1 MSSHTL
7 ASRSVPSVRPRAR
20 CAPAAWVALVLL
32 AGPLACRSNP
42 PPAAA
47 PPAAPVAAPPAPAAA
62 QPAVKTYGQA
72 LTPGESLP
80 VATLVKTPDS
90 YAGKAVTVEGT
101 VRSACTNKG
110 CWLELAESDKS
121 GAGAPPGC
129 RVTFK
134 DYGFFVPTNSA
145 GSRARVQGTFE
156 LATVSASRV
165 RHLEQ
170 EGASFAAKQ
179 PDGTAHE
186 LRLVAT
192 GVELWRDR

>member
-1 MSSHTL
+1 MSRHTF
-7 ASRSVPSVRPRAR
+7 AFPAVPSARRRAR
-20 CAPAAWVALVLL
+20 CAPAAWVALALL
-32 AGPLACRSNP
+32 AGPLACRST
-42 PPAAA
+42 PPAATPPA
-47 PPAAPVAAPPAPAAA
+47 PPAASAAA
-62 QPAVKTYGQA
+62 RPAVKTYGQA
-72 LTPGESLP
+72 VTPGESLP
-80 VATLVKTPDS
+80 VATLVGKPDS
-90 YAGKAVTVEGT
+90 YAGKDVTVEGT
-101 VRSACTNKG
+101 VRAACTNKG
-110 CWLELAESDKS
+110 CWLELAESDKT

-156 LATVSASRV
+156 LATVSAARV

-170 EGASFAAKQ
+170 EGAAFANKQ
-179 PDGTAHE
+179 PDGTARE

>member
-7 ASRSVPSVRPRAR
+7 ALPEVPSVGRRAR

-32 AGPLACRSNP
+32 AAPLACRSTP
-42 PPAAA
+42 PAATPPAAA
-47 PPAAPVAAPPAPAAA
+47 PPAAAR
-62 QPAVKTYGQA
+62 PAVKTYGQA
-72 LTPGESLP
+72 LTAGQSLP
-80 VATLVKTPDS
+80 VATLVEKPDS

-101 VRSACTNKG
+101 VRAACTNKG
-110 CWLELAESDKS
+110 CWLELAESDKT

-156 LATVSASRV
+156 LATVSAARV

-170 EGASFAAKQ
+170 EGAAFASKQ
-179 PDGTAHE
+179 PDGTARE

-192 GVELWRDR
+192 GVELWRDL

>member
-1 MSSHTL
+1 
-7 ASRSVPSVRPRAR
+7 
-20 CAPAAWVALVLL
+20 VALVLL
-32 AGPLACRSNP
+32 ASPLACRSNP
-42 PPAAA
+42 TPAAA
-47 PPAAPVAAPPAPAAA
+47 PTPTLAPAATAPAAA
-62 QPAVKTYGQA
+62 RPTVKTYGQA
-72 LTPGESLP
+72 LAPAESLP
-80 VATLVKTPDS
+80 VATLVSKPDS
-90 YAGKAVTVEGT
+90 FAGKDVTVEGT
-101 VRSACTNKG
+101 VRAACTNKG
-110 CWLELAESDKS
+110 CWLELAESDKT

-145 GSRARVQGTFE
+145 GSRARIQGTFE

-170 EGASFAAKQ
+170 EGAAFPSKQ
-179 PDGTAHE
+179 PDGSARE

>member
-1 MSSHTL
+1 MSIKKL
-7 ASRSVPSVRPRAR
+7 WMAS
-20 CAPAAWVALVLL
+20 LL
-32 AGPLACRSNP
+32 ALSLAACRSTP
-42 PPAAA
+42 PPAASA
-47 PPAAPVAAPPAPAAA
+47 PPPAP
-62 QPAVKTYGQA
+62 PEVKTYGQPLA
-72 LTPGESLP
+72 AAQALP
-80 VATLVKTPDS
+80 VATLVGQPDG

-101 VRSACTNKG
+101 VRAACTNKG
-110 CWLELAESDKS
+110 CWLELAENAKT
-121 GAGAPPGC
+121 GAGAPAGC

-134 DYGFFVPTNSA
+134 DYGFFVPTNAA

-170 EGASFAAKQ
+170 EGAAFASKQ
-179 PDGTAHE
+179 PDGTARE